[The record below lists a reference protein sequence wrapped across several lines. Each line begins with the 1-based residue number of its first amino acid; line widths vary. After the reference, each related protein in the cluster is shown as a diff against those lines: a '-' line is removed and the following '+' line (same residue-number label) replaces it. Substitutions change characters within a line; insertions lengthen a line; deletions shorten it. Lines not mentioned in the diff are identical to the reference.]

1 MLLAIKYAGWKTKV
15 AYFNPYDN
23 LIKIEKMWQP
33 SNNYSKRAFFIL
45 KGSKNWITSKKW
57 TGFDWIIEELNHL
70 SIFNKNIFSKKS
82 ISKAKKEYDKLIVN
96 EWNEIKTLEDI
107 EDLKNL
113 ALDFHDAYISN
124 IEEDKNCKTID
135 FDTTWGCHIL
145 LRVCDIQEMELNY
158 KLSNNYNVI
167 LDDSNIKIINNNLS
181 FEFYA
186 MFYDESNNEI
196 INRIICKT
204 AFWKLVVLKH
214 KN

>member
-1 MLLAIKYAGWKTKV
+1 
-15 AYFNPYDN
+15 
-23 LIKIEKMWQP
+23 
-33 SNNYSKRAFFIL
+33 
-45 KGSKNWITSKKW
+45 
-57 TGFDWIIEELNHL
+57 
-70 SIFNKNIFSKKS
+70 
-82 ISKAKKEYDKLIVN
+82 
-96 EWNEIKTLEDI
+96 
-107 EDLKNL
+107 
-113 ALDFHDAYISN
+113 
-124 IEEDKNCKTID
+124 
-135 FDTTWGCHIL
+135 
-145 LRVCDIQEMELNY
+145 MELNY